1 MGRPKK
7 KLRGRSSVWLERRPV
22 TPEVASSSLVAPAI
36 FIKACHSVK
45 KMAGLSYI
53 MAYYLYIIQSDR
65 DASFYIGTTHNLDE
79 RIMRHNQG
87 RSKYTKSKRPWDLVY
102 FEEHPDRSGAM
113 KREYAIKRR
122 KSKDYLAK
130 LIERFNSG

>member
-1 MGRPKK
+1 
-7 KLRGRSSVWLERRPV
+7 
-22 TPEVASSSLVAPAI
+22 
-36 FIKACHSVK
+36 
-45 KMAGLSYI
+45 MAGLSYI